1 MTYLDAALL
10 GLVEGLTEFLPV
22 SSTGHLTL
30 ASHLLGIDLQ
40 NNDFARSFLIVVQL
54 GAILAVVALYLRRL
68 LRDFAVWKRIIAA
81 FVPTGLL
88 GLLLADFIDGVLLGN
103 ELIVVINLI
112 GVGLLLLVADRY
124 VGRHTRYT
132 DINQLPLG
140 QAALIG
146 LFQAV
151 AMVPGVS
158 RSGATLVGG
167 MLQGLSRPAA
177 AEFSFLLAL
186 PTMLAASGLSLVR
199 HADAFRG
206 DQLGVLALGFTVAFA
221 VALLTMRWMI
231 GFVGRYNF
239 LPFALYRIGVGL
251 VYALFFLG

>member
-1 MTYLDAALL
+1 MTYADAALL

-30 ASHLLGIDLQ
+30 AGHLLGLDFQ
-40 NNDFARSFLIVVQL
+40 EDNFARSFLIVVQL
-54 GAILAVVALYLRRL
+54 GAILAVLVLYLKRL
-68 LRDFAVWKRIIAA
+68 LRDFEVWKRILAA
-81 FVPTGLL
+81 FIPTGLL
-88 GLLLADFIDGVLLGN
+88 GLLLADFIDQVLLGN
-103 ELIVVINLI
+103 ELVVVLNLI

-140 QAALIG
+140 SAALIG
-146 LFQAV
+146 LYQAV

-167 MLQGLSRPAA
+167 MMQGLSRPAA

-199 HADAFRG
+199 NVDSFQPEQA
-206 DQLGVLALGFTVAFA
+206 GVMALGFGIAFG
-221 VALLTMRWMI
+221 VALLTMRWMV
-231 GFVGRYNF
+231 GFVARHNF
-239 LPFALYRIGVGL
+239 LPFALYRIGLGL